1 MSTAGGN
8 DDRRPV
14 NRGRAAWEDAQRS
27 VRERNEAA
35 RQAAKQQRAD
45 DDRRQASAQ
54 RERYERDG
62 VYR

>member
-1 MSTAGGN
+1 MSAAGGN

-45 DDRRQASAQ
+45 DDRRQASA
-54 RERYERDG
+54 
-62 VYR
+62 